1 MKVYIDYEGS
11 QAFFDNSVPREWQL
25 DNWTP
30 EHPNAIY
37 PKLFVPAST
46 NYKYNNYQS
55 SFWLFNA
62 AYYRIKNITLGYNLP
77 QSILSKLSIASARV
91 YVSGDNLFTIRAD
104 HRMKDFDP
112 EIASTRGYQ
121 IGLKSLTFGVSVEF

>member
-30 EHPNAIY
+30 EHPTAIY

-62 AYYRIKNITLGYNLP
+62 AYYRIKNITLGYNL
-77 QSILSKLSIASARV
+77 STELLSKPVDYSARV
-91 YVSGDNLFTIRAD
+91 YVSGDNLFTFVPTTVKI
-104 HRMKDFDP
+104 
-112 EIASTRGYQ
+112 
-121 IGLKSLTFGVSVEF
+121 LTLR